1 MMPKKT
7 TSIPNPPSLKNPHH
21 PTNIAITFTPPT
33 ITFTAP
39 TITFTAPTITF
50 TAPTI
55 TNHPSPLPSG
65 LLLGIS
71 GVLLIVFRR
80 GSWSHGSFQGLGL
93 QFMGVLFKA
102 REMGVMF
109 FFWGGWLRWLRWL
122 IDRNDYYGCW
132 YGWLREM
139 WYYKGRDRR
148 ASASRE
154 EVGCGFGCTDCE
166 KFVDSFFLVT
176 LKELRKGN
184 SDGLNVKHSLDLS
197 PTQ

>member
-1 MMPKKT
+1 MMPKNTT

-21 PTNIAITFTPPT
+21 PTNIAIP
-33 ITFTAP
+33 
-39 TITFTAPTITF
+39 F

-55 TNHPSPLPSG
+55 TNHPSPPSG

-102 REMGVMF
+102 REKGVMF
-109 FFWGGWLRWLRWL
+109 FFWDGWDGWLTEMIIMDVDMVDWEKCDIIRVEIEELLLVERKLGVGLDARIAKSLL
-122 IDRNDYYGCW
+122 IP
-132 YGWLREM
+132 
-139 WYYKGRDRR
+139 
-148 ASASRE
+148 
-154 EVGCGFGCTDCE
+154 
-166 KFVDSFFLVT
+166 FFLVT
-176 LKELRKGN
+176 LKELRKEN

-197 PTQ
+197 PHPVTVTTRIFIFLVESPNY